1 MFFLTSRGQLS
12 AGEVL
17 FQLDLIQLVRLED
30 MRHWKNS
37 LNDTTIMQSLAYG
50 PLDKSKQ
57 RWEKMFTGTRRRQ
70 WSSLWCSPRSG
81 TRASRGE
88 GSRTWRLRSPRPG
101 NTMQS
106 RSWSI
111 DNTLKISIVLQ
122 LCSWPISLMVTL
134 IDIVVLIVMMDGH
147 SHVEYS
153 DRNSS
158 KYKETNCKVDWQAD
172 LNDKWPKYEATHCKG
187 DQVEPNTGGDHSPRL
202 HPWS

>member
-1 MFFLTSRGQLS
+1 MRFFCPRNVFSYKQRPAFSRRGFVS
-12 AGEVL
+12 AW
-17 FQLDLIQLVRLED
+17 LDSASQAGGYEAL
-30 MRHWKNS
+30 WKNS

-88 GSRTWRLRSPRPG
+88 GSRTWRLRLPRPG
-101 NTMQS
+101 ITMRS

-111 DNTLKISIVLQ
+111 DNTLKISFVSQ
-122 LCSWPISLMVTL
+122 LCSWLISLLVTL

-147 SHVEYS
+147 SHAEYS

-158 KYKETNCKVDWQAD
+158 KYKKTDCKVNWRAD
-172 LNDKWPKYEATHCKG
+172 LYDRW
-187 DQVEPNTGGDHSPRL
+187 
-202 HPWS
+202 